1 VVVNMTTR
9 QLRNERLGEQVRNAL
24 KQSGLPPESLLIEI
38 PETAVRQLAEPI
50 EQSLGEIT
58 ASGAR
63 LSVDDFGTGYASLPM
78 LQKLRASAVCIDR
91 SLLPNVPHDS
101 DRSGLARALIG
112 LARGLN
118 FEVVAKG
125 VETPAQREFLADAG
139 CRICQ
144 GDLFAP
150 AGPAAEIEPL
160 LRQRQAA

>member
-1 VVVNMTTR
+1 MTAR
-9 QLRNERLGEQVRNAL
+9 QLRNGRLGEQVRTAL
-24 KQSGLPPESLLIEI
+24 KQSGLPPECLLIEI

-50 EQSLGEIT
+50 EQSLAEIT

-91 SLLPNVPHDS
+91 SLLSGVPHDS
-101 DRSGLARALIG
+101 DRASLARALIG

-125 VETPAQREFLADAG
+125 VETQAQREFLADAG

-150 AGPAAEIEPL
+150 AGHAQEVEPFLRERHAA
-160 LRQRQAA
+160 